1 LIEVERLRKTFH
13 DRKRGE
19 IPAVK
24 DISFTCPPGKVFG
37 LLGRN
42 GAGKTTTLRMLA
54 TILVPTSGT
63 ARVAGHDIVQ
73 RPADVRRSIGYL
85 SGDTKLYDRLTGRDL
100 LEYFGALAGMSPQKV
115 RSRIDEL
122 TGPFDLKEIL
132 IKRVGRMSTG
142 MKQRLSIAR
151 VIFHEPQVLI
161 FDEPTAGLDVIG
173 ARTVLD
179 LVLDLKQKGRTV
191 IFSTHIMTEAERIC
205 DEIAII
211 EQGDILA
218 QGTLDSLKRRGAYAS
233 LEDAFIDIVR
243 RAGGDGNGGNGDRA
257 GEFRSPVGAHSD
269 R

>member
-1 LIEVERLRKTFH
+1 MIEVQKLRKTFQ

-24 DISFTCPPGKVFG
+24 EISFTCPPGKVFG

-63 ARVAGHDIVQ
+63 AKVAGHDIIQ
-73 RPADVRRSIGYL
+73 HPADVRRAIGYL
-85 SGDTKLYDRLTGRDL
+85 SGETKLYDRLTGRDL
-100 LEYFGALAGMSPQKV
+100 LEYFGALAGMSKTAI
-115 RSRIDEL
+115 RARIEEL
-122 TGPFDLKEIL
+122 TKQFELEEIL
-132 IKRVGRMSTG
+132 VKRVGKFSTG

-151 VIFHEPQVLI
+151 VVFHDPQVLI

-173 ARTVLD
+173 ARAVLN
-179 LVLDLKQKGRTV
+179 LVEDVKRKGRTV

-211 EQGDILA
+211 EQGTILA
-218 QGTLDSLKRRGAYAS
+218 QGTLASLRQEANKAS
-233 LEDAFIDIVR
+233 LEDIFIDVIE
-243 RAGGDGNGGNGDRA
+243 RAGHLDNADNGDR
-257 GEFRSPVGAHSD
+257 GGKLVNR
-269 R
+269 